1 MSTSAVRLPSGSTSL
16 RSLLDALP
24 AASRE
29 KYWDALC
36 RFLRF
41 ELDRPS
47 FEEAAQ
53 AALAVT
59 ATPAFTS
66 TEVTKKLDPIEA
78 QMRRL
83 IAKPKPK
90 PPKVTPNATS
100 ANASDATANGTTTT
114 AEEEPPP
121 TEEKEKEEL

>member
-53 AALAVT
+53 AALGPLVPRHNELIREILRGSLA
-59 ATPAFTS
+59 APAAELTPA
-66 TEVTKKLDPIEA
+66 ERV
-78 QMRRL
+78 RRNQEIL
-83 IAKPKPK
+83 AARK
-90 PPKVTPNATS
+90 
-100 ANASDATANGTTTT
+100 ASRESN
-114 AEEEPPP
+114 
-121 TEEKEKEEL
+121 